1 MHSFLGGFSSTQLLM
16 PQNSLL
22 CSHVY
27 CKLIWRNN
35 VHTPIRLSKTKPLSP
50 HEHPVHYH
58 WQMIY
63 HGIFWSSTERVC
75 IGSNNWPTWRWLKA
89 KHHLEKWVSGLW
101 EWWTSFPCPMI
112 WMLINQSWQCCLLH
126 SPWLTMTL
134 LGEQSWFSQ
143 NPPKKQWDLLNQNWE
158 VQVLLGAGARTQ
170 LLGIL
175 ELEPVPLLLTTHI
188 QRHKHWEL
196 LSENL

>member
-1 MHSFLGGFSSTQLLM
+1 
-16 PQNSLL
+16 
-22 CSHVY
+22 
-27 CKLIWRNN
+27 
-35 VHTPIRLSKTKPLSP
+35 
-50 HEHPVHYH
+50 
-58 WQMIY
+58 
-63 HGIFWSSTERVC
+63 
-75 IGSNNWPTWRWLKA
+75 
-89 KHHLEKWVSGLW
+89 
-101 EWWTSFPCPMI
+101 MI